1 MARFTPVVFWTLGAA
16 TALQSARRRAV
27 VARATRDDAGSSFA
41 FAPALSLGKWETMQA
56 KRVRLQIRYSV
67 DEDEDAL
74 DYTKTF
80 KRCKRILQDLYP
92 DVHVEGVPQIKGD
105 DGFRILVDGKLVYEK
120 PKERSGVYLS
130 VKTLA
135 REVNRARRQRR
146 PTTTYGS
153 GREASNRTA
162 ADVPKYD

>member
-1 MARFTPVVFWTLGAA
+1 MACGPER
-16 TALQSARRRAV
+16 
-27 VARATRDDAGSSFA
+27 
-41 FAPALSLGKWETMQA
+41 
-56 KRVRLQIRYSV
+56 V
-67 DEDEDAL
+67 DE
-74 DYTKTF
+74 TF
-80 KRCKRILQDLYP
+80 GDFRA
-92 DVHVEGVPQIKGD
+92 GD